1 MCMCMYVCV
10 RVVCGILTLLV
21 RGHILIR
28 KEKKL
33 ALIYF
38 QVLFENTPLEVM
50 VEFPWSSQREVLELN
65 GGRHCYIQCDT
76 TTRANI
82 LHLSMR
88 SEYVST
94 TKLPRGLTE
103 YISKMCWKSR
113 TCMCTCIYNLASV
126 LHSPNKI
133 TND

>member
-38 QVLFENTPLEVM
+38 QVLFENTPL

-65 GGRHCYIQCDT
+65 RGRHCYIQCDT
-76 TTRANI
+76 TTRP
-82 LHLSMR
+82 LSMR

-94 TKLPRGLTE
+94 
-103 YISKMCWKSR
+103 
-113 TCMCTCIYNLASV
+113 V
-126 LHSPNKI
+126 
-133 TND
+133 